1 MILKKVEFMHIS
13 RVPASRLLALAI
25 ALAAAS
31 FASTADAL
39 STAGQASRPVP
50 QTAGK
55 RRAGALSSVRVKWF
69 AKASAL
75 VVVVAAVAEVAL
87 LAVREVVEDPV
98 LAVRAVGPEALP
110 VLAALLVVVPLA
122 LTTSPRSA

>member
-1 MILKKVEFMHIS
+1 
-13 RVPASRLLALAI
+13 
-25 ALAAAS
+25 
-31 FASTADAL
+31 
-39 STAGQASRPVP
+39 
-50 QTAGK
+50 
-55 RRAGALSSVRVKWF
+55 VKWF

>member
-1 MILKKVEFMHIS
+1 M
-13 RVPASRLLALAI
+13 
-25 ALAAAS
+25 
-31 FASTADAL
+31 
-39 STAGQASRPVP
+39 P

-69 AKASAL
+69 AKALAL